1 MRFVVVIWAN
11 QFLDEHNSKKGKL
24 TNPHGKVKP
33 VSLLNAEYKIATK
46 AIAKR
51 LDAVLPLVINT
62 DQTGYI
68 TRTVNLELII

>member
-11 QFLDEHNSKKGKL
+11 QFLDEHNSKKDKI

-46 AIAKR
+46 LMKR
-51 LDAVLPLVINT
+51 NKNSPFKVDRSLKLV
-62 DQTGYI
+62 
-68 TRTVNLELII
+68 RRCSF

>member
-1 MRFVVVIWAN
+1 MNTIA
-11 QFLDEHNSKKGKL
+11 KKDKL
-24 TNPHGKVKP
+24 SNPHGKVKP
-33 VSLLNAEYKIATK
+33 VSLLNSEYKIATN